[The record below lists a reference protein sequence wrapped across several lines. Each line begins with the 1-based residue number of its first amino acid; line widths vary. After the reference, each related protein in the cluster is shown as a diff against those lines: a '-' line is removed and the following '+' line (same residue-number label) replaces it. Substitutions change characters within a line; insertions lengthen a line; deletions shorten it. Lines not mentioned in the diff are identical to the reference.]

1 MIYPSGDGP
10 APEDQMPAA
19 VLEDYEEARSVA
31 GLSPRS
37 AAALLRLALEKL
49 CSHLGYNEG
58 NLSKSIQAL
67 VAKEQLPPVMDKML
81 TNAWL
86 IGNNA
91 AHDDATISVTDDPLT
106 VALMFELINIIVQ
119 RTIVLP
125 TRINA
130 TNNAL
135 SAAKAETSKTSGGQ
149 QT

>member
-1 MIYPSGDGP
+1 
-10 APEDQMPAA
+10 MPAA